1 MDLSV
6 EKIVRRGQVE
16 KKRKEKLRNIEIKN
30 MDSSFKKARNLE

>member
-6 EKIVRRGQVE
+6 EKIVKRGQVE
-16 KKRKEKLRNIEIKN
+16 KKRKEKLRNREIKN